1 MKFKNIL
8 FITIFLLAILSISA
22 VSAADDLV
30 DDEIANADSGVDVIS
45 VDQDSSI
52 VSEEGNASISSSD
65 LTKYYKNDS
74 QYQATFFD
82 FNGTPIVNK
91 TVSIFINGKTD
102 NRTTNE
108 QGVIT
113 YNIDLTPGNYS
124 VTVRNPV
131 TNETATNNIHVLPTM
146 YSNDFVKYFRNE
158 TQYEIYVVD
167 GQGNPLEGASL
178 VLNITGVGKEYERTT
193 DANGTARMNINLREG
208 TYVIT
213 ARNKNTNETISNTIT
228 VLPTMEAENIELYYR
243 NGSKYEVKVIDGQ
256 GNPLENASLELNI
269 NGVIYKRT
277 TDANGTARLNIN
289 LPSGKYII
297 TATNLNN
304 TEQIASNITVLPTIQ
319 AKDVKLYY
327 KNGTK
332 YEVVAVDGQGNPLVG
347 ENITLNINGVYYNK
361 VTDENGTAR
370 LNINLPVGTYVIT
383 AKNPVTG
390 ELCSSK
396 VQVLSTIVAK
406 NANAG
411 GNISLEYKNGA
422 YKLELHYKNGTLAT
436 NKTVTININGMIY
449 NKTSG
454 SDGIATL
461 NINLLPGNYIATAE
475 FEGCKISNLLK
486 IRVTPKIT
494 VLTTSIQSGDYV
506 QFKLTEKNTGNP
518 ITGNHLGVVAFNN
531 TYYGVYPDGSGVC
544 KIRAYLP
551 VGSYLFYF
559 LTLDDGWYSSTMVGN
574 TIKITE

>member
-30 DDEIANADSGVDVIS
+30 DDESANGDSGVDIIS
-45 VDQDSSI
+45 VDQDSPI
-52 VSEEGNASISSSD
+52 VGEEGNASISSSD

-82 FNGTPIVNK
+82 SDGIPIVNK
-91 TVSIFINGKTD
+91 TIPISINGMSYV
-102 NRTTNE
+102 RTTDVN
-108 QGVIT
+108 GIIT
-113 YNIDLTPGNYS
+113 FNINLNPGNYS
-124 VTVRNPV
+124 ITVRNPV
-131 TNETATNNIHVLPTM
+131 TNETATNNIFVLPTM
-146 YSNDFVKYFRNE
+146 YSNDIVKYYRNG
-158 TQYEIYVVD
+158 TQYEVYVVD
-167 GQGNPLEGASL
+167 GQGNPLKG
-178 VLNITGVGKEYERTT
+178 
-193 DANGTARMNINLREG
+193 
-208 TYVIT
+208 
-213 ARNKNTNETISNTIT
+213 
-228 VLPTMEAENIELYYR
+228 
-243 NGSKYEVKVIDGQ
+243 GSV
-256 GNPLENASLELNI
+256 ELNI

-277 TDANGTARLNIN
+277 TDENGTARLNIN
-289 LPSGKYII
+289 LNSGKYII
-297 TATNLNN
+297 TAKNLNN
-304 TEQIASNITVLPTIQ
+304 GENLANNITVLPTIESN
-319 AKDVKLYY
+319 KLYY

-332 YEVVAVDGQGNPLVG
+332 YEVTAVDGQGNPIVG
-347 ENITLNINGVYYNK
+347 ENITININGVYYNK

-370 LNINLPVGTYVIT
+370 LNINLSPATYIAT

-406 NANAG
+406 NANSG
-411 GNISLEYKNGA
+411 GNISLEYKDGA

-486 IRVTPKIT
+486 VRVTPKIS
-494 VLTTSIQSGDYV
+494 VLTTTIKSGDYV
-506 QFKLTEKNTGNP
+506 QFKLTEKNSGNP
-518 ITGNHLGVVAFNN
+518 ITGNHLGIVSFNN
-531 TYYGVYPDGSGVC
+531 TYYGVYPDNSGVC

-551 VGSYLFYF
+551 VGNYLFYF

-574 TIKITE
+574 TIKVTE

>member
-22 VSAADDLV
+22 ASAADDLV
-30 DDEIANADSGVDVIS
+30 NDEIVNADSGVDVIS

-82 FNGTPIVNK
+82 FDGIPIVNK

-124 VTVRNPV
+124 LTVRNPV
-131 TNETATNNIHVLPTM
+131 TNETATNNIFVLPTL
-146 YSNDFVKYFRNE
+146 YSNDIVMYFKNGTKYE
-158 TQYEIYVVD
+158 VYVVD
-167 GQGNPLEGASL
+167 GQGNPL
-178 VLNITGVGKEYERTT
+178 VGVNVTINVNGVTYTRTT
-193 DANGTARMNINLREG
+193 DENGIARMSINLRAG
-208 TYVIT
+208 KYVIT
-213 ARNKNTNETISNTIT
+213 ARNVNNNETISNNIT

-256 GNPLENASLELNI
+256 GNPLKDASLELNI

-277 TDANGTARLNIN
+277 TDENGTARLNIN
-289 LPSGKYII
+289 LNSGKYVI
-297 TATNLNN
+297 TATNKNN
-304 TEQIASNITVLPTIQ
+304 TEQISSNVTVLPTIQ

-327 KNGTK
+327 RNGTK
-332 YEVVAVDGQGNPLVG
+332 YEVTAVDGQGNPLVG
-347 ENITLNINGVYYNK
+347 VNVTININGVYYNRT
-361 VTDENGTAR
+361 TDENGTAR
-370 LNINLPVGTYVIT
+370 LNINLNPATYVVT
-383 AKNPVTG
+383 AQNPLTG
-390 ELCSSK
+390 EFCSSK

-406 NANAG
+406 NANTDG
-411 GNISLEYKNGA
+411 SISLEYRNGS
-422 YKLELHYKNGTLAT
+422 YKLELHEKNGTLAK
-436 NKTVTININGMIY
+436 NKTVTININGMFY
-449 NKTSG
+449 NKTS
-454 SDGIATL
+454 DEKGIATL

-475 FEGCKISNLLK
+475 FEGCKLSNLLK
-486 IRVTPKIT
+486 VRVSPKVS
-494 VLTTSIQSGDYV
+494 VLTPTIKSGEYI
-506 QFKLTEKNTGNP
+506 QFKLTEKYSGNP
-518 ITGNHLGVVAFNN
+518 ITGNHLGIIYFNQ
-531 TYYGVYPDGSGVC
+531 TTYGVYPDNSGVC

-551 VGSYLFYF
+551 TGNYLFYF
-559 LTLDDGWYSSTMVGN
+559 GTLDDGWYSSVLNGN
-574 TIKITE
+574 TIKVTG